1 MRIWRLL
8 ATTVVASAVLFK
20 SLTAIGNNI
29 DGQYVAGYEVT
40 YVDRTLN
47 NKSKVGDTDVFSMMI
62 KGGKVVDIIVEND
75 PGFNRATRNYDDV
88 VVDVIERT
96 VKGTI
101 RQRGIDQGTQVRV
114 DLLVDIVFGDQ
125 SFVGGVDIKLVSA
138 GGRSFNKRVESGV
151 FEGIKAK

>member
-1 MRIWRLL
+1 MKIWQIL
-8 ATTVVASAVLFK
+8 APTLVASIVLFK

-40 YVDRTLN
+40 YVNRTLN
-47 NKSKVGDTDVFSMMI
+47 NKSKVGDTDVFSMVI

-101 RQRGIDQGTQVRV
+101 RQKGVDQGTQVRV

-125 SFVGGVDIKLVSA
+125 SFVGGVDIKLINA